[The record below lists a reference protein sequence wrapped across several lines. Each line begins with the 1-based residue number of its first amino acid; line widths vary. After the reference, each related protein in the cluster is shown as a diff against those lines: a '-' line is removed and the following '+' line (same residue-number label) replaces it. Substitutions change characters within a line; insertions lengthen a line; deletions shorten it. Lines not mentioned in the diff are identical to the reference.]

1 MKFKKSENGEDLI
14 GGDDHPWPQTIGDEQ
29 DGADLLGDDD
39 EEEGEGGEEPWR
51 EELQTIKEQ
60 LNTANQ
66 REARYM
72 QTINQ
77 LLQTRS
83 QGGEDH
89 SGDAG
94 NEVSFDDLPD
104 PVEDRKAFNAELGKR
119 ISQLTENLQSTMQ
132 TNVRST
138 VQRQNAAANLETQ
151 FAQKYG
157 DLAKRKALLRAAV
170 QEEAEQMRSQ
180 GLDPQQAVMNDTE
193 SFMESVAT
201 RMRTELGIDESGGG
215 KPRGR
220 TKGVGGGS
228 RAKGGSK
235 PAEKKPKGFMDQLKK
250 VQLDSGL
257 I

>member
-1 MKFKKSENGEDLI
+1 MENGEDLI
-14 GGDDHPWPQTIGDEQ
+14 GGDEHPWPKTIGEEQ
-29 DGADLLGDDD
+29 DGADLVDGG
-39 EEEGEGGEEPWR
+39 EEDGEEEPWR
-51 EELQTIKEQ
+51 EELQSIKEQ

-83 QGGEDH
+83 QGGDDH

-94 NEVSFDDLPD
+94 NAVSFDDLPD

-119 ISQLTENLQSTMQ
+119 IGQLTENLQTTMQ
-132 TNVRST
+132 SNMQST

-180 GLDPQQAVMNDTE
+180 GMDPQQAVLNDTE

-201 RMRTELGIDESGGG
+201 RMRTELGVDENSAGG

-220 TKGVGGGS
+220 TRGVGGGS
-228 RAKGGSK
+228 RAKGTAK
-235 PAEKKPKGFMDQLKK
+235 PAERKPKGFMDQLKK